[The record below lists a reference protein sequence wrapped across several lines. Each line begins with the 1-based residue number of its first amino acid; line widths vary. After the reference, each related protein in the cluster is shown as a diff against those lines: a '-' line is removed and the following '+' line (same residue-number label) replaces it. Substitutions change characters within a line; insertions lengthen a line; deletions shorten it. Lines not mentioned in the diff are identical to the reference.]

1 MLYMYYYAISMGSY
15 VETIRLGELRL
26 LSFVTLAKPADTTM
40 LRLGN
45 RDWYITTIFIN
56 S

>member
-15 VETIRLGELRL
+15 VETIRLCELRL
-26 LSFVTLAKPADTTM
+26 LSFVTLAKPVDTTM

-45 RDWYITTIFIN
+45 RDWYNRNIY
-56 S
+56 